1 MRNAVMPIK
10 TVIFDVDGTLTDGGI
25 IYSDSGDE
33 IKKFS
38 ALDGLLIRV
47 LPQIGIST
55 IILTGR
61 ESEVVRKRGEDLGI
75 SRIIQGALNK
85 EKKLREMESQINLN
99 ETAYI
104 GDDLN
109 DYAAMLLCG
118 FRACPVNAAEEIKK
132 ICEYVS
138 LYNGGNGAAR
148 DILEHILKKQRQWDE
163 ILKIFLV
170 I

>member
-1 MRNAVMPIK
+1 MIK

-25 IYSDSGDE
+25 IYSDDGKE

-38 ALDGLLIRV
+38 AYDGLVMRV
-47 LPQIGIST
+47 LPQIGINT
-55 IILTGR
+55 ILLTGR
-61 ESEVVRKRGEDLGI
+61 KSEVVYKRGEDLGVTHV
-75 SRIIQGALNK
+75 IQGVRNK
-85 EKKLREMESQINLN
+85 EEKLREMSSDINLK

-118 FRACPVNAAEEIKK
+118 FRACPANAAEEIKG
-132 ICEYVS
+132 ICAYIS
-138 LYNGGNGAAR
+138 SYNGGNGAVR
-148 DILEHILKKQRQWDE
+148 DILEYILKKQRQWDE

-170 I
+170 IRDF

>member
-1 MRNAVMPIK
+1 MIK

-25 IYSDSGDE
+25 IFLGSGKE

-38 ALDGLLIRV
+38 AYDGLLIHV
-47 LPQIGIST
+47 LPQIGIKT

-61 ESEVVRKRGEDLGI
+61 KSKAVRRRGKDLDI
-75 SRIIQGALNK
+75 THVIQGVLNK
-85 EKKLREMESQINLN
+85 EEKLREMSSDINLQ

-118 FRACPVNAAEEIKK
+118 LRACPANAAEEIKG
-132 ICEYVS
+132 ICEYIS
-138 LYNGGNGAAR
+138 SYNGGNGAVR
-148 DILEHILKKQRQWDE
+148 DILEYILKKQRQWDE
-163 ILKIFLV
+163 ILKIFM
-170 I
+170 ISKDS

>member
-1 MRNAVMPIK
+1 MIK

-25 IYSDSGDE
+25 IYSDIGKE

-38 ALDGLLIRV
+38 AYDGLVMRV
-47 LPQIGIST
+47 LPQIGINT

-61 ESEVVRKRGEDLGI
+61 KSETVRKRGEDLGI
-75 SRIIQGALNK
+75 THIMQGVLDK
-85 EKKLREMESQINLN
+85 EEKLREMLSDLNLK

-109 DYAAMLLCG
+109 DYAAMLLCE
-118 FRACPVNAAEEIKK
+118 FRACPANAAEEIKA
-132 ICEYVS
+132 ICGYIS
-138 LYNGGNGAAR
+138 PFNGGDGAVR

-163 ILKIFLV
+163 ILKIFM
-170 I
+170 ICKNS